1 MTDDTTRRATAS
13 DDASSENRPTRGGRG
28 GNRPTRDGRD
38 GTRPTRGTRGDARPT
53 RGTRGNNRPT
63 RGAGGDARDAS
74 GDRTADDSPTE
85 ADDPVEGS
93 DADTNSAEARF
104 WLTNDVLA
112 FLLVSSFVGVFVGAG
127 MGLLDLTAVPVEMRL
142 AYLTVSGGSAVW
154 TFGQPAYRT
163 WAEARRGGGTTARSG
178 HCCCCSKRR

>member
-1 MTDDTTRRATAS
+1 MTDDTTQRATAS
-13 DDASSENRPTRGGRG
+13 GDASSGDRPTDDASNDDRPTDDAS
-28 GNRPTRDGRD
+28 NDDRPT
-38 GTRPTRGTRGDARPT
+38 
-53 RGTRGNNRPT
+53 GNASSDEPRTDDRTT
-63 RGAGGDARDAS
+63 RGARGDARDAS
-74 GDRTADDSPTE
+74 RGQRAGDAPRE

-93 DADTNSAEARF
+93 DGDTNSAEARF

-127 MGLLDLTAVPVEMRL
+127 MGLLDLAAVPVEMRL

-163 WAEARRGGGTTARSG
+163 WAEARRGGGTGPRSG